1 MKLISTTET
10 AKSGTTSITLIVQ
23 SVHGQVIASHAANTI
38 AAAVD
43 KIAAT
48 NVNMIY
54 IVDLEAVESRYTGQW
69 KSHVPALLK
78 KAGHNVQVICGPTD
92 IPNATTPGA
101 FLNFGGTNIYKS
113 AQVEQMGR
121 LFCDGAVRPGD
132 HFIFTDAWHPGI
144 INLKYMSELLGIPV
158 TTHGL
163 WHAGSYDPQDF
174 LGRLVGDKPWV
185 RHAEKSFFHAF
196 DHNYFATQF
205 HIDMFGN
212 NLLDTNMGTMY
223 NYKESK
229 KIVQTGWPMEYM
241 QDTLAPYK
249 GMKKRDMI
257 LFPHR
262 IAPEKQVEIFRD
274 LATHLPQ
281 YEFVVCQDKQLTKH
295 EYHTL
300 LGEAKMVFSANLQET
315 LGISWY
321 EGAIVD
327 AIPMVP
333 DRLSYSEMA
342 FDNFKYP
349 SKWTENWNSYNV
361 YRPDICRDII
371 THMDNYTTRL
381 PIIAKQVESL
391 HDNFFSATQLLN
403 RLV

>member
-1 MKLISTTET
+1 MSRIFL
-10 AKSGTTSITLIVQ
+10 
-23 SVHGQVIASHAANTI
+23 
-38 AAAVD
+38 
-43 KIAAT
+43 
-48 NVNMIY
+48 
-54 IVDLEAVESRYTGQW
+54 VDLEAVETRYTGQW
-69 KSHVPALLK
+69 KTHVPVLLR
-78 KAGHNVQVICGPTD
+78 KAGHDVQIISGPTD
-92 IPNATTPGA
+92 IPTATTPGA

-113 AQVEQMGR
+113 SQVEQMGR
-121 LFCDGAVRPGD
+121 LFCNGSVHPGD

-158 TTHGL
+158 VTHGL

-196 DHNYFATQF
+196 DHNYFATDF
-205 HIDMFGN
+205 HIEMFLN
-212 NLLDTNMGTMY
+212 NLLELNDGFGY
-223 NYKESK
+223 YAEDKQYLLDSK

-241 QDTLAPYK
+241 EDTLLMYK
-249 GMKKRDMI
+249 NMPKRDLI

-274 LATHLPQ
+274 LKEHLPQ
-281 YEFVVCQDKQLTKH
+281 YEFVVCQDQQLTKN
-295 EYHTL
+295 EYHNL

-333 DRLSYSEMA
+333 NRLSYSEMA
-342 FDNFKYP
+342 FDTFKYP
-349 SKWTENWNSYNV
+349 SEWTENFNAYTV
-361 YRPDICRDII
+361 YRPNLCHLII
-371 THMDNYTTRL
+371 EHMANYKTRL
-381 PIIAKQVESL
+381 PSLNKQVDALKE
-391 HDNFFSATQLLN
+391 NFFSCNKLLEM
-403 RLV
+403 LK